1 MPLKLAIECSNRLFS
16 EGLQKMLKNDKGI
29 EIIRIFDG
37 NRDRISVFNNI
48 LKMQPDVVISDSH
61 MDFDAILSMTD
72 FLLMNDAPH
81 ILLIGDRT
89 MRFLADTQLKELISK
104 GIISILPPSADSDLL
119 KKALRAIASGEVWLD
134 KNAAKKMLA
143 HMKHRGKNIH
153 LAKREREVVFYICQG
168 FRNKEIAERLKISEQ
183 TVKSHCNKIYKK
195 LGVSDRLQL
204 ALYSSRICTDAQI
217 RA

>member
-1 MPLKLAIECSNRLFS
+1 MPLKLAIECSNYLFS
-16 EGLQKMLKNDKGI
+16 EGLKKLLKNDKRI
-29 EIIRIFDG
+29 EIIGIFDG
-37 NRDRISVFNNI
+37 NRDRIAVFNKI
-48 LKMQPDVVISDSH
+48 LKMHPDVVISDSH
-61 MDFDAILSMTD
+61 TDFDAILSMTD
-72 FLLMNDAPH
+72 YLVMNDSPH

-89 MRFLADTQLKELISK
+89 MRFLADRHLKDLVSK
-104 GIISILPPSADSDLL
+104 GIIGILPPSADSDLL
-119 KKALRAIASGEVWLD
+119 KKAIRAVSSGEVWLD
-134 KNAAKKMLA
+134 RTSAKKMLA
-143 HMKHRGKNIH
+143 YMKQRGKHIH

-204 ALYSSRICTDAQI
+204 ALYSSRICPDTPI

>member
-1 MPLKLAIECSNRLFS
+1 MPLKLAIECSNYLFS
-16 EGLQKMLKNDKGI
+16 EGLKKLLKNDKRI
-29 EIIRIFDG
+29 EIIGIFDS
-37 NRDRISVFNNI
+37 NRDRISAFNKI
-48 LKMQPDVVISDSH
+48 LKMRPDVVLSDSH
-61 MDFDAILSMTD
+61 ADFEAILSMTD
-72 FLLMNDAPH
+72 FLVMSDSPH

-89 MRFLADTQLKELISK
+89 MRFLADKHLKDLVSK
-104 GIISILPPSADSDLL
+104 GVIGILPPSADSDLL
-119 KKALRAIASGEVWLD
+119 KKAIRAVSSGEVWLD
-134 KNAAKKMLA
+134 RNAAKKMLA
-143 HMKHRGKNIH
+143 YMKQRGKNIH

-204 ALYSSRICTDAQI
+204 ALYSSRICPDTPI